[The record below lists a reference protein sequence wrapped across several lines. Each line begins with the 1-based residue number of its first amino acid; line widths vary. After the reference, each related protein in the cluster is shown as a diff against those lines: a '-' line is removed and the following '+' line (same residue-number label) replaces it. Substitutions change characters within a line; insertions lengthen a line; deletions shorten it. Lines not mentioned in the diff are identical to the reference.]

1 MQLSHWMAI
10 LMNITSSPQFHLY
23 LLTLHFLRI
32 KNMLLPKKCNERCV
46 DATIINRAYYSSYL
60 YCQLWLE
67 KVHGFKVKHPWEFK
81 NGEKRIGEHKQV
93 KKALHDFGEEE
104 IETSLRK
111 LAKLRNKANY
121 HPNRKLTSKNLNQA
135 INHMEKIF
143 NKLKF
148 D

>member
-1 MQLSHWMAI
+1 MVT
-10 LMNITSSPQFHLY
+10 LMNITDSPQFHLY

-32 KNMLLPKKCNERCV
+32 KNLLLPKNCDKRCV

-60 YCQLWLE
+60 YCLLWLE
-67 KVHGFKVKHPWEFK
+67 KVHGFNVKHPWEFE

-93 KKALHDFGEEE
+93 RNALHDFGEEE

-111 LAKLRNKANY
+111 LAKLRNTAYY
-121 HPNRKLTSKNLNQA
+121 HPNRKLTSENINQT

-143 NKLKF
+143 NNLKL

>member
-1 MQLSHWMAI
+1 MPQYHWMRI

-23 LLTLHFLRI
+23 ILTLHFLRI
-32 KNMLLPKKCNERCV
+32 KNLLLPKNCNERCV

-93 KKALHDFGEEE
+93 RNALYDW
-104 IETSLRK
+104 
-111 LAKLRNKANY
+111 
-121 HPNRKLTSKNLNQA
+121 
-135 INHMEKIF
+135 
-143 NKLKF
+143 
-148 D
+148 

>member
-1 MQLSHWMAI
+1 MVI
-10 LMNITSSPQFHLY
+10 LMNITSLPQFHLY

-32 KNMLLPKKCNERCV
+32 KNLLLPKNCNERCV

-93 KKALHDFGEEE
+93 RNALKYFGEADTQ
-104 IETSLRK
+104 TSLRK
-111 LAKLRNKANY
+111 LAELRNKADY
-121 HPNRKLTSKNLNQA
+121 HPDTKLTSKDLTQA

-143 NKLKF
+143 NNLKF